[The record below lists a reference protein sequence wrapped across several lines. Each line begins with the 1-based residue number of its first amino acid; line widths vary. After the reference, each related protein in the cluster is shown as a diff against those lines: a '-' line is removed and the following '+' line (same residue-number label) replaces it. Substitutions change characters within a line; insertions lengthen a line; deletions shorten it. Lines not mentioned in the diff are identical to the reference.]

1 MATSRLDHGDETHYD
16 TLERTIASQQY
27 ALAILL
33 PCALGWAG
41 QILLA
46 GVVVALFVSYLH
58 TEMYER
64 DTGVRKMLL
73 WTVVSVAVVQAGMN
87 IASISYWMV
96 RQERDALSLIHP
108 TALDAIQTLSI
119 LINAPLVQ
127 GFLTMRAAR
136 LVTLRWARRL
146 IVVAFGILIV
156 LEIGAILF
164 STVLGIL
171 FHKNELSSGLL
182 QAATYGL
189 ISGVW
194 LVVAAVIDVAIS
206 VLLVLVLRRRIAGF
220 NASTDG
226 RLRALCRLALQSASY
241 TALVAFMGFILTFAT
256 PFNNLLYACAPYA
269 AWWLLSSC
277 YALALLTTLSSRALI
292 LRKNS
297 AQPVPPHMSEQRS
310 PRAQALSGVAS
321 GSGSGGLSGAGR
333 DRAARAAGEE
343 AASGSASGSGS
354 RAGTSRTVGERILG
368 LGRDRGGGGGTPQ
381 SSSGDTMSASK
392 RASPLPLHVATLGGV
407 GVPRG
412 GGDGGADGTSSG
424 IQVDQEVSVHVDE
437 HDVDDL
443 VGLGF
448 VESELRGGA
457 RTPRRRGIE
466 MSAC

>member
-16 TLERTIASQQY
+16 TLQRTIASQRY
-27 ALAILL
+27 ATSILL
-33 PCALGWAG
+33 PCALGWSG
-41 QILLA
+41 QILLS
-46 GVVVALFVSYLH
+46 GVVVAVFASYLR

-64 DTGVRKMLL
+64 DTRARKVLL
-73 WTVVSVAVVQAGMN
+73 WTVVAVACGQAGMN
-87 IASISYWMV
+87 FASIAYWMV
-96 RQERDALSLIHP
+96 RQERDAASLIHP

-119 LINAPLVQ
+119 VINAPLVQ

-146 IVVAFGILIV
+146 IVISFGILIV
-156 LEIGAILF
+156 LEVGAILF

-171 FHKNELSSGLL
+171 FHMNRLSSGLL

-206 VLLVLVLRRRIAGF
+206 ILLILVLRRRIAGF

-256 PFNNLLYACAPYA
+256 PFDNLLYACAPYA

-297 AQPVPPHMSEQRS
+297 AQPAPPHMSEQRS
-310 PRAQALSGVAS
+310 PRAQALSGAGS
-321 GSGSGGLSGAGR
+321 GTGTGSGGGR
-333 DRAARAAGEE
+333 VRAARAGAEE
-343 AASGSASGSGS
+343 AASGSGSASGSG
-354 RAGTSRTVGERILG
+354 AGTSRTVGERILG
-368 LGRDRGGGGGTPQ
+368 LGLGRGRGGGSGTPQ

-407 GVPRG
+407 VGTRE
-412 GGDGGADGTSSG
+412 GGAGATHSG

-437 HDVDDL
+437 HDLNDL
-443 VGLGF
+443 VGLGL
-448 VESELRGGA
+448 VEGESRSGA
-457 RTPRRRGIE
+457 RTPRRRSIE